1 MDNRLCARS
10 IFAGYGKKEVLHGVD
25 IDLRAGEVTALLGA
39 NGCGKTTLIKA
50 LCGLLP
56 YRGSVL
62 LEGKEVKSFSHKE
75 RASLIGYL
83 AQKGGS
89 PMPISAISVVM
100 MGYNP
105 TLPLFGSP
113 SEAQRKR
120 ALEVMEDIGIGE
132 LSERDFTALSE
143 GQKQLVLLAR
153 TVLLRPPLLVLDE
166 PDSALDFDNRSL
178 IMKKLQKTAA
188 EGASVLLCSHDVN
201 FSLRHADRLIFM
213 KNGSITADIYTE
225 AADREALQQ
234 AFDSALSGVRVY
246 ETEREFLAGD
256 RE

>member
-25 IDLRAGEVTALLGA
+25 IDLRAGEVAALIGA

-62 LEGKEVKSFSHKE
+62 LEGKEVKTLSHKT

-89 PMPISAISVVM
+89 PMPISALSVVM

-113 SEAQRKR
+113 SEAQQKR
-120 ALEVMEDIGIGE
+120 ALEVMEGLGTGE
-132 LSERDFTALSE
+132 LAERDFTALSE

-166 PDSALDFDNRSL
+166 PDSALDFDNRGL
-178 IMKKLQKTAA
+178 IMKKLRRMAA

-213 KNGSITADIYTE
+213 KNGTITADIYTDT
-225 AADREALQQ
+225 AGREALQQ
-234 AFDSALSGVRVY
+234 AFDSALSGVRVFGTDGGFLVGD
-246 ETEREFLAGD
+246 TE
-256 RE
+256 